1 MPRSRPSTR
10 PRSASSRPTNTS
22 ALAGIEL
29 TSELIDVADG
39 VDVVCVLTE
48 WPEFAK
54 VDLDEIARR
63 AGKGTTIVDTRN
75 LLDPDQVKN
84 AGLRYD
90 GVGRR

>member
-1 MPRSRPSTR
+1 
-10 PRSASSRPTNTS
+10 
-22 ALAGIEL
+22 
-29 TSELIDVADG
+29 
-39 VDVVCVLTE
+39 VLTE

-54 VDLDEIARR
+54 IDLDALAHR

-75 LLDPDQVKN
+75 LLDPDHVKN